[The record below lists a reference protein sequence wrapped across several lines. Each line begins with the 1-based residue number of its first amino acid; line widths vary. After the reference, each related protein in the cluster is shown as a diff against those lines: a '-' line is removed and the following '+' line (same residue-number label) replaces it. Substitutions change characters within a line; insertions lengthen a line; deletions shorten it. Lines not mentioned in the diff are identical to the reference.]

1 MVDEDWHSTDLCLG
15 WRRSYQHFYWLVRLF
30 GFFFRTKLFSN
41 TGYAANCTKCLEIL
55 LLLYKLHILESDQ
68 RKVFVLFRAIF
79 KQLSLQK
86 ATLNGF
92 VKNVWPTFWD
102 ILGNILENLEQ
113 LVESPTL
120 ARAAWWSRL
129 RRDNRYHSLH
139 ERFLNN
145 QSAIG
150 SGKGVSFYFFLI

>member
-1 MVDEDWHSTDLCLG
+1 MDEDSHSTDLSASALG
-15 WRRSYQHFYWLVRLF
+15 CTWRRSFNNFIGSVGFYWGKSYLATLV
-30 GFFFRTKLFSN
+30 TPQ
-41 TGYAANCTKCLEIL
+41 NCTKMLRNLTFIVQFAYFSIRPKKCF
-55 LLLYKLHILESDQ
+55 
-68 RKVFVLFRAIF
+68 VFSSNF

-92 VKNVWPTFWD
+92 VKNVWATFWD

-113 LVESPTL
+113 LVESPAL